1 MHSVFLTGATGF
13 VGRVLY
19 PALIAAGCTVRCG
32 SRNEVDARAR
42 YPGRDWVRL
51 DVDDESSLGPALEG
65 VETAYYLVHAM
76 GSAGGGGDW
85 EARESASAARFA
97 TAAATAGV
105 KRIVYLGG
113 VAPSGT
119 ASKHLRSRLHTGAVL
134 REGQVPVVELRA
146 GMIVGTG
153 SEGWQIVRDLSMRL
167 PVMLL
172 PAWLQ
177 HQSEPVAVGD
187 VVAALVRG
195 GTDETIPAGCYALP
209 GPEAL
214 TGQALMERVAALKG
228 LKARV
233 LRVPFVTPRLSSY
246 WIGWVTR
253 ADLEIA
259 RELVEGLTSDLIAHE
274 QSFWALMPDH
284 ARSSFDDA
292 ARAALADDARHL
304 PPRAAA
310 LEWVIQNLMP
320 WNRVAPTAA
329 GRADGR

>member
-1 MHSVFLTGATGF
+1 MQSVLVTGATGF
-13 VGRVLY
+13 VGKALY

-32 SRNEVDARAR
+32 SRHEADARAR
-42 YPGRDWVRL
+42 YPGRTWVRV
-51 DVDDESSLGPALEG
+51 DVDDESSLGPALDGIES
-65 VETAYYLVHAM
+65 AYYLVHAM

-85 EARESASAARFA
+85 EARESASAARF
-97 TAAATAGV
+97 TIAAANAGI

-119 ASKHLRSRLHTGAVL
+119 ASKHLRSRLQTGAVL
-134 REGQVPVVELRA
+134 RAGKVPVVELRA

-187 VVAALVRG
+187 VVAALVRA
-195 GTDETIPAGCYALP
+195 GTDESIVAGCYALP

-259 RELVEGLTSDLIAHE
+259 RELVEGLTSDLIARE
-274 QSFWALMPDH
+274 QSFWPLLPDH
-284 ARSSFDDA
+284 ARLSFDDA
-292 ARAALADDARHL
+292 ARAALADDAQHL
-304 PPRAAA
+304 PTRAAA
-310 LEWVIQNLMP
+310 LEWLIQNLVP
-320 WNRVAPTAA
+320 WARVVPIAPR
-329 GRADGR
+329 RADGG